1 MARKVKVTPAVFY
14 IVHTAR
20 GAGMK
25 RKEIK
30 EATGLSETTIDY
42 VLKYDSPEEY
52 LEFRREKNRRWKESC
67 MKKQFR
73 LEQADMSRELM
84 IEFPVD
90 KLDSLTVFC
99 DLAKQLGLS
108 FGISG
113 GNN

>member
-1 MARKVKVTPAVFY
+1 MARKVKVTPAVFN

-20 GAGMK
+20 RAEMT

-67 MKKQFR
+67 RK
-73 LEQADMSRELM
+73 S
-84 IEFPVD
+84 
-90 KLDSLTVFC
+90 SS
-99 DLAKQLGLS
+99 GLS
-108 FGISG
+108 RLI
-113 GNN
+113 